1 MATKIAVST
10 ARDTYPKLV
19 RQFRLVPIK
28 DDNHLKLAHQ
38 MMDRLLQ
45 EDLDPSGA
53 DYLSVLADL
62 IEAYEDRHYP
72 ISDASDVDVLREL
85 MRSNGLSQTAL
96 ATKTGTVQST
106 ISNVLNG
113 NRKHTKNQVI
123 KLAELFG
130 VDPSVFLSNRSIG
143 GEGRQSPA
151 AGPADRA
158 TEPWRL
164 SNREPELL
172 PE

>member
-1 MATKIAVST
+1 MIYGHQDRGST

-45 EDLDPSGA
+45 ENLDTSGA

-62 IEAYEDRHYP
+62 IESYEDRHYP
-72 ISDASDVDVLREL
+72 ISDASEVDVLREL

-96 ATKTGTVQST
+96 AKRVRMYS
-106 ISNVLNG
+106 
-113 NRKHTKNQVI
+113 R
-123 KLAELFG
+123 
-130 VDPSVFLSNRSIG
+130 RSPM
-143 GEGRQSPA
+143 S
-151 AGPADRA
+151 
-158 TEPWRL
+158 
-164 SNREPELL
+164 
-172 PE
+172 